1 MSDMYDPA
9 DSEVRK
15 PSTKPRTATPRN
27 GASSQSQNHR
37 KTTEFV
43 LSGFHE
49 EAGIRYYLFQRPDD
63 GGASIEFT
71 VDADVALLRKYGIV
85 LQELPLLCRHL
96 LEKQDA
102 GSPARAVTFSEDLM
116 KEQADHRAAVKQAA
130 QLKKKVYHRRTPN
143 PLGQDFR

>member
-1 MSDMYDPA
+1 MLDAPM

-15 PSTKPRTATPRN
+15 PSAKPGTGAPRN
-27 GASSQSQNHR
+27 GATSHSQNHR

-43 LSGFHE
+43 LSRFHQE
-49 EAGIRYYLFQRPDD
+49 DGIRYYIFQRPDD
-63 GGASIEFT
+63 DGASIEFT
-71 VDADVALLRKYGIV
+71 VDADVTLLRKYGIV

-102 GSPARAVTFSEDLM
+102 GSPSRAVTFSEDLM

-130 QLKKKVYHRRTPN
+130 QLKKKVYHRRSPDQ
-143 PLGQDFR
+143 LGQNFR